1 MSNPFNQQVIDAV
14 TGHMN
19 EDHPEDNLLIVKAL
33 GHQPAATAAVMTTM
47 DGDAAEF
54 EAQVDGAS
62 QVVRVPWSKPLSE
75 RGEVRVEVTR
85 MYYEACELLGVEPRA
100 AEQH

>member
-1 MSNPFNQQVIDAV
+1 MSNPFSQQIIDAV

-19 EDHPEDNLLIVKAL
+19 EDHPEDNVLIVKAL
-33 GHQPAATAAVMTTM
+33 GDRPEATAATMTTM

-54 EAQVDGAS
+54 EAQVGGAA
-62 QVVRVPWSKPLSE
+62 QTVRIPWSKPLTE

-85 MYYEACELLGVEPRA
+85 MYFEACEKLGVTPRD